1 MSGTDGLSRR
11 IAGNIAATSYEEL
24 PVAVIEA
31 TKRSILDTLTVMIG
45 GSGTTSV
52 AAMRRVAVA
61 WGGAASSTVCASP
74 QRLPDYLA
82 TLVNASMVHQLDF
95 DDTHDSAVCHPTAAS
110 LPAALAV
117 AETEGGVDGK
127 TLLTAV
133 AVGNDLAC
141 RLGLAIKG
149 TLWDYPWVRAPVVGI
164 FAAAAAAGRVLGLPA
179 GQIHAALGLSL
190 PQAAGTLESV
200 VGVDSAVRELRD
212 GLIYKDAVLAA
223 RLAREGVSGDARV
236 FEGPYGLFGAY
247 FRDEFDPDVL
257 TDGLGQR
264 FEGVNVSLKPWP
276 SCRHTHATLTAL
288 LDLLARP
295 GVAAERIERV
305 VLRVGRG
312 NLKLC
317 EGRRWPRSR
326 IEALC
331 HLPFATSAAL
341 AHHGLPL
348 AAFDE
353 SALDDPAV
361 LAAREL
367 VVWRVDAEQDVQGT
381 IEPGW
386 VELHLDD
393 GRTLEHRVSHAL
405 GHPSNPMSAQQ
416 VRSKLEDC
424 REYAQF
430 SSSSPEALMAA
441 VERLDELADVRVLAA
456 HLRAEEPDIR

>member
-1 MSGTDGLSRR
+1 MSGAADLSRR
-11 IAGNIAATSYEEL
+11 IAGHVAATTYEKL
-24 PVAVIEA
+24 PDAVVDA

-45 GSGTTSV
+45 GSRTSSV
-52 AAMRRVAVA
+52 GAMRRVSHA

-74 QRLPDYLA
+74 YRLPDYLA
-82 TLVNASMVHQLDF
+82 TMVNASMVHQLDF

-117 AETEGGVDGK
+117 AEAEGGVDGT

-133 AVGNDLAC
+133 ATGNDLAC

-149 TLWDYPWVRAPVVGI
+149 SLWDYPWVRAPVVGI

-179 GQIHAALGLSL
+179 DQIHAALGLCL

-200 VGVDSAVRELRD
+200 VGLDSAVRELRD
-212 GLIYKDAVLAA
+212 GLIYKDAVLAV
-223 RLAREGVSGDARV
+223 RLALEGVSGDARV

-257 TDGLGQR
+257 TDDLGQR
-264 FEGVNVSLKPWP
+264 FEGENVSLKPWP
-276 SCRHTHATLTAL
+276 ACRHTHATLTAL
-288 LDLLARP
+288 LELLSRP
-295 GVAAERIERV
+295 GVADEHIERV
-305 VLRVGRG
+305 VLHVGHG
-312 NLKLC
+312 NVKLC

-341 AHHGLPL
+341 VHHALPL

-353 SALDDPAV
+353 SALDDRAM

-367 VVWRVDAEQDVQGT
+367 VVWRVDGEQDVQGT

-386 VELHLDD
+386 VELHLGD
-393 GRTLEHRVSHAL
+393 GSILEHRVGHAL
-405 GHPSNPMSAQQ
+405 GHPSNPMSTRQ
-416 VRSKLEDC
+416 VRSKIEDC
-424 REYAQF
+424 RAYARF
-430 SSSSPEALMAA
+430 SSSSPEELMAA
-441 VERLDELADVRVLAA
+441 VTGLDDLADVGALAA
-456 HLRAEEPDIR
+456 LLCTEELDIR